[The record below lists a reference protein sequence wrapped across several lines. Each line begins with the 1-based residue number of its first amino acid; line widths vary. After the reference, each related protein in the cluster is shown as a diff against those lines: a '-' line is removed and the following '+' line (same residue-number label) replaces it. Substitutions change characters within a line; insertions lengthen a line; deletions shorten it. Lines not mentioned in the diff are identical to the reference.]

1 MYPKNDTKVK
11 YYKTEDKVKIEM
23 DLADYKILLK
33 LNNFLQNQISMMHE
47 TSTIYL
53 SDLGKFESYELKM
66 ARILDFR
73 NMEGHNHFCD
83 YVLSNDPR
91 AKEGNV

>member
-1 MYPKNDTKVK
+1 
-11 YYKTEDKVKIEM
+11 
-23 DLADYKILLK
+23 
-33 LNNFLQNQISMMHE
+33 MMHE

-53 SDLGKFESYELKM
+53 SDLGKFEEYELKM

>member
-1 MYPKNDTKVK
+1 MYNTKVK
-11 YYKTEDKVKIEM
+11 FYKTEERVKIEM
-23 DLADYKILLK
+23 DLKDYRSLLE
-33 LNNFLQNQISMMHE
+33 LNNFLQDQIRMMHE

-53 SDLGKFESYELKM
+53 SDLGKFEEYELKM
-66 ARILDFR
+66 ARILEFK

-91 AKEGNV
+91 AREDKA

>member
-1 MYPKNDTKVK
+1 MYNTKVK
-11 YYKTEDKVKIEM
+11 FYKTEERVKIEM
-23 DLADYKILLK
+23 DLKDYKSLLE
-33 LNNFLQNQISMMHE
+33 LNNFLQDQIRMMHE

-53 SDLGKFESYELKM
+53 SDLGKFEEYELKM

-83 YVLSNDPR
+83 YVLSNDPKAR
-91 AKEGNV
+91 QEKA

>member
-1 MYPKNDTKVK
+1 MYYTKVK
-11 YYKTEDKVKIEM
+11 FDKTEERVKIEM
-23 DLADYKILLK
+23 DLKDYRHLLK
-33 LNNFLQNQISMMHE
+33 INNFLQDQIRMMHE

-53 SDLGKFESYELKM
+53 SDLGKFEEYELKM

-91 AKEGNV
+91 AREGSV

>member
-1 MYPKNDTKVK
+1 MYPGTDTKVK
-11 YYKTEDKVKIEM
+11 FYKTEDKVKLEM
-23 DLADYKILLK
+23 DLEDYKILLE
-33 LNNFLQNQISMMHE
+33 LNNFLQRQISMMHE

-73 NMEGHNHFCD
+73 NMKEHNHFCD
-83 YVLSNDPR
+83 YVLSNDAR
-91 AKEGNV
+91 AQEGKA

>member
-1 MYPKNDTKVK
+1 MYNTKVK
-11 YYKTEDKVKIEM
+11 FYKTEERVKIEM
-23 DLADYKILLK
+23 DLKDYRHLLK
-33 LNNFLQNQISMMHE
+33 INNFLQDQIRMMHE

-53 SDLGKFESYELKM
+53 SDLGKFEEYELKM

-83 YVLSNDPR
+83 YVLSNDPKAR
-91 AKEGNV
+91 QEKA

>member
-1 MYPKNDTKVK
+1 MYNTKVK
-11 YYKTEDKVKIEM
+11 FYKTEERVKIEM
-23 DLADYKILLK
+23 DLKDYRSLLE
-33 LNNFLQNQISMMHE
+33 LNNFLQDQIRMMHE

-53 SDLGKFESYELKM
+53 SDLGKFEEYELKM

-83 YVLSNDPR
+83 YVLSNDPKAR
-91 AKEGNV
+91 QEKA